1 MDIVEY
7 WDFSPITRRIKPAL
21 AVALLV
27 IIAAGAVVLAA
38 PIRDRAA
45 GLALGTP
52 MPAAATRAPV
62 MAAVEP
68 AATLNLEP
76 ISPARATAAATAV
89 PPTLTPRPMAAA
101 IGPATAVPAAS
112 APEPARNA
120 PEDSSATTNIPA
132 ALPSTGQG
140 YSTWAQHAA
149 ENALSVAGLTGAAVA
164 AMLHRRRQGRG

>member
-7 WDFSPITRRIKPAL
+7 WDFSPITRHIKPAL

-45 GLALGTP
+45 GLALSTP
-52 MPAAATRAPV
+52 MPAAATRAPI

-68 AATLNLEP
+68 AAALNLEP
-76 ISPARATAAATAV
+76 IAPARATAAPTAV
-89 PPTLTPRPMAAA
+89 PPTVAPRPMAAA

-120 PEDSSATTNIPA
+120 PENSSTSTNVPA
-132 ALPSTGQG
+132 ALPATGQG
-140 YSTWAQHAA
+140 YGTWAQRVA
-149 ENALSVAGLTGAAVA
+149 ENARYVAGLPGAAVVV
-164 AMLHRRRQGRG
+164 MLHRRRKRWG